1 MAKNILITGGAG
13 FIGCNAAQR
22 YASRG
27 DRVTLID
34 QLSRTGSERNLAWLN
49 SLNLPNL
56 TFVKA
61 DIRDPKSVAAVFEN
75 EAFDT
80 VLHCAAQVAVTL
92 SITDPVYDF
101 EVNTVGTL
109 NLLEALRKGK
119 NPKAFFIYTSTNK
132 VYGGLEELAIKEG
145 ETRYHLADLP
155 NGIPETQGL
164 DFHSPY
170 GCSKGAADQYTRDYA
185 RIYGLNTVVFRQSC
199 IYGPQ
204 QVGIEDQGWIAWFIR
219 KALQGKSVN
228 VYGTGK
234 QVRDLLYIEDLLE
247 AYDLA
252 QAKADATRGQIYNM
266 GGGPTSAQSVVEVL
280 QIIKRDFPELEW
292 KMEAWRAGDQK
303 VYISDVSKA
312 ERDFG
317 WRPKTSSADGIAKL
331 IAWAREN
338 QHTLPP
344 L

>member
-1 MAKNILITGGAG
+1 
-13 FIGCNAAQR
+13 
-22 YASRG
+22 
-27 DRVTLID
+27 
-34 QLSRTGSERNLAWLN
+34 
-49 SLNLPNL
+49 LNLPNL

-61 DIRDPKSVAAVFEN
+61 DIRDAQSVSDIFAG

-92 SITDPVYDF
+92 SIQDPVHDHA
-101 EVNTVGTL
+101 VNTLGTL
-109 NLLEALRKGK
+109 NLLEGLRNGK
-119 NPKAFFIYTSTNK
+119 NPKAYFVFTSTNK
-132 VYGGLEELAIKEG
+132 VYGGLEDLKISEG

-155 NGIPETQGL
+155 NGIPETQNL

-204 QVGIEDQGWIAWFIR
+204 QVGIEDQGWIAWFVR
-219 KALQGKSVN
+219 KALQNASVN

-234 QVRDLLYIEDLLE
+234 QVRDLLFIDDLLE

-252 QAKADATRGQIYNM
+252 QNNVDKTRGQIYNM
-266 GGGPTSAQSVVEVL
+266 GGGPSSAKSVIEVL
-280 QIIKRDFPELEW
+280 EIIKREFPQMNW
-292 KMEAWRAGDQK
+292 KFEAWRAGDQK

-312 ERDFG
+312 KRDFN
-317 WRPKTSSADGIAKL
+317 WQPKTSSEEGISKL

-338 QHTLPP
+338 QQSLPP
-344 L
+344 I

>member
-1 MAKNILITGGAG
+1 MRKNILISGGAG

-22 YASRG
+22 YALRG
-27 DRVTLID
+27 DQVTCID
-34 QLSRTGSERNLAWLN
+34 QLSRTGSERNLAWLT
-49 SLNLPNL
+49 SLHLPNL

-61 DIRDPKSVAAVFEN
+61 DIRDANGVSKLFNEN
-75 EAFDT
+75 AYDV

-92 SITDPVYDF
+92 SIQDPVYDHA
-101 EVNTVGTL
+101 VNTLGTL
-109 NLLEALRKGK
+109 NMLEGLRKGK
-119 NPKAFFIYTSTNK
+119 NPKAFFVFTSTNK
-132 VYGGLEELAIKEG
+132 VYGGLEDLKITEDSS
-145 ETRYHLADLP
+145 RYRLTDLP
-155 NGIPETQGL
+155 NGIPETQNL

-185 RIYGLNTVVFRQSC
+185 RIYDLNTTVFRQSC

-219 KALQGKSVN
+219 KALIEASVN

-234 QVRDLLYIEDLLE
+234 QVRDLLFIDDLLD

-252 QAKADATRGQIYNM
+252 EAKMQTTRGQIYNM

-280 QIIKRDFPELEW
+280 EIIKKDFPKLEW

-303 VYISDVSKA
+303 VYISDISKA

-317 WRPKTSSADGIAKL
+317 WKPKVGSAEGISKL
-331 IAWAREN
+331 IAWAKEN

-344 L
+344 I

>member
-27 DRVTLID
+27 DRVTLVD
-34 QLSRTGSERNLAWLN
+34 QLSRTGSERNLAWVK
-49 SLNLPNL
+49 SLNFPNV

-61 DIRDPKSVAAVFEN
+61 DIRDAKSVAEIFEK

-92 SITDPVYDF
+92 SITNPVYDY
-101 EVNTVGTL
+101 EVNATGTV
-109 NLLEALRKGK
+109 NMLEGLRKGK
-119 NPKAFFIYTSTNK
+119 NPKAFFVYTSTNK
-132 VYGGLEELAIKEG
+132 VYGGLEELTIREG
-145 ETRYHLADLP
+145 DSRYHLADLP

-219 KALQGKSVN
+219 KALQGDSVN

-234 QVRDLLYIEDLLE
+234 QVRDLLFIDDLLD

-252 QAKADATRGQIYNM
+252 EKHLDTTRGQIYNM
-266 GGGPTSAQSVVEVL
+266 GGGPSSAQSVLEVL
-280 QIIKRDFPELEW
+280 EIIKKEFPALSW
-292 KMEAWRAGDQK
+292 KIEAWRAGDQK

-312 ERDFG
+312 ARDFQ
-317 WRPKTSSADGIAKL
+317 WRPKTSSAEGISKL